1 MKSDK
6 NLCIQNHKIHQKCI
20 LFVVSQLCCSFI
32 FLSFWPCLLICMSIR
47 LYLTPH
53 VPFQTCWRIRMP
65 RGKAQT
71 RCWTHQSFCT
81 DEKTWFSRIVQ
92 ITWFV
97 DLCRNVGLQMAAE
110 GVELASLSLVFS
122 THEMQEIICQRFYLY
137 EIIQL
142 IKTASNWKFTK
153 FAKNALTSGTRCN
166 RRVLN
171 S

>member
-1 MKSDK
+1 MV
-6 NLCIQNHKIHQKCI
+6 
-20 LFVVSQLCCSFI
+20 LFY
-32 FLSFWPCLLICMSIR
+32 FLSFWPCLLICMSFMYVCMFFPTIMYPSIS
-47 LYLTPH
+47 LPC
-53 VPFQTCWRIRMP
+53 PFLDMLVHQN
-65 RGKAQT
+65 AQT

-153 FAKNALTSGTRCN
+153 FATNALTSGTRCN